1 MIEKWINELKKN
13 LGKQKMREYEMNENI
28 FDKPLFEDGQKE
40 CVIYSNDDNLKLI
53 IDIDDMSEIELEK
66 TAALLDFMFMLVNKN
81 KKDWDKIV
89 QTIERQFEEKWKKED
104 ED

>member
-1 MIEKWINELKKN
+1 MIEKWINELKN
-13 LGKQKMREYEMNENI
+13 LGKQKMREHERNENI
-28 FDKPLFEDGQKE
+28 FDSPYFEDGQTE
-40 CVIYSNDDNLKLI
+40 CIIYSNDDNLKLI